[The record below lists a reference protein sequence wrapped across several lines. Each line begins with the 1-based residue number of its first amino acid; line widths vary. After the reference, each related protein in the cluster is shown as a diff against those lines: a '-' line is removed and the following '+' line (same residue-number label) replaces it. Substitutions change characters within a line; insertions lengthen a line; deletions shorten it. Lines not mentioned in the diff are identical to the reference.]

1 MSAFSSKTP
10 KSKGRAS
17 NALPVDDLL
26 FEDEEDLA
34 HHHTG
39 SQAPDTESVVSD
51 KELPEARD
59 YVPTEA
65 PCTLLKAKSFQR
77 KRPTISKKPEKE
89 SKEAE
94 EEENSESVVLEE
106 ELPEDYEPTEEEVL
120 EYAKWLGMDIESER
134 DLFWIA
140 REGLKAPL
148 PENWKPCKTGGEIV
162 LLGILECTDSCS
174 SRFMRRRRQRRSHR
188 KRTRMAQTRTRS
200 RRMNHQPFRNLRAFG
215 RGLLLKRNILKQE
228 RPIRG
233 LGLKERRGKGRHWH
247 QAFL

>member
-39 SQAPDTESVVSD
+39 GQAPNTESFVSD

-65 PCTLLKAKSFQR
+65 PCTLLKAESFQR
-77 KRPTISKKPEKE
+77 KRPTISKKPEKK

-120 EYAKWLGMDIESER
+120 EYAKWLGMDIQSER
-134 DLFWIA
+134 DLFWLA

-148 PENWKPCKTGGEIV
+148 PENWKPCKTGGGEIYYFNFATGESV
-162 LLGILECTDSCS
+162 WDHPCDEFYRKVRATHRITATGEC
-174 SRFMRRRRQRRSHR
+174 
-188 KRTRMAQTRTRS
+188 
-200 RRMNHQPFRNLRAFG
+200 PAFALV
-215 RGLLLKRNILKQE
+215 RDLIACL
-228 RPIRG
+228 
-233 LGLKERRGKGRHWH
+233 
-247 QAFL
+247 